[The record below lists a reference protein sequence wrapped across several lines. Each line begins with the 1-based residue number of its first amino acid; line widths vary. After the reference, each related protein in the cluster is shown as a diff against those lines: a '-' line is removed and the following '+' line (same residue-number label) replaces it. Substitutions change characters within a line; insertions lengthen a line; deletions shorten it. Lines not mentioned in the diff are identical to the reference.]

1 MIKIEKLSYH
11 LRNKRKLF
19 ENIQFILKDGE
30 ILLIQGETGCGKSTL
45 LDILT
50 GIKRIQSGSIY
61 YDGDLFS
68 AMIQKNQAKFRMN
81 KIAYLKQSISF
92 FDHLSIFDN
101 ILFQKKFTKRL
112 SNKDLDLEKEKIMN
126 YFKNLNLNI
135 SLDDSPKFLSG
146 GEKVRV
152 ALIRSFMNDVK
163 YLFIDESLSQLDK
176 KLLAHTMTFIKRKL
190 RSSLKNIIIVSH
202 QKIECDQYLKLS
214 RASNI

>member
-1 MIKIEKLSYH
+1 MIKIENLSYH
-11 LRNKRKLF
+11 LHDKRKLF
-19 ENIQFILKDGE
+19 ENIQLILKDGE

-61 YDGDLFS
+61 YDDDLFS
-68 AMIQKNQAKFRMN
+68 AMLQKDQAKFRMN
-81 KIAYLKQSISF
+81 KIAYLRQSISF

-101 ILFQKKFTKRL
+101 ILFQKKFNKRL
-112 SNKDLDLEKEKIMN
+112 SNKDLEVEKEKIMN
-126 YFKNLNLNI
+126 YLKNFNLNI
-135 SLDDSPKFLSG
+135 SLNDSPKFLSG

-152 ALIRSFMNDVK
+152 ALIRSFMNDVQ
-163 YLFIDESLSQLDK
+163 YLVIDESLSQLDK
-176 KLLAHTMTFIKRKL
+176 KLLAYIMSFIKKKL

-214 RASNI
+214 KGSNI